1 LRCLSCTARGRIF
14 CKSHIKIAPRPF
26 YCTFNSIFLARA
38 VFCCWQHG
46 INRCQPL
53 HLPSIGCLYCLKK
66 YILTDRTMVI
76 PMRKATGSRRASMPT
91 LSNSIGASV
100 SAKTKPLMEHQIAS
114 VMLKL
119 LESMLQSIESN
130 GSNHESN
137 ESNREK
143 GGELNLR
150 WGALLQQ
157 N

>member
-1 LRCLSCTARGRIF
+1 
-14 CKSHIKIAPRPF
+14 
-26 YCTFNSIFLARA
+26 
-38 VFCCWQHG
+38 
-46 INRCQPL
+46 
-53 HLPSIGCLYCLKK
+53 
-66 YILTDRTMVI
+66 
-76 PMRKATGSRRASMPT
+76 MPT